1 VHAVGGLRPRSRDDS
16 GQLERPIA
24 LRRRRSPI
32 VVALRWMI
40 VVGFA
45 LAIGAFAIGLVVAT
59 SV

>member
-1 VHAVGGLRPRSRDDS
+1 VGGLRPRSRDDS